1 MRYQQHDGSRSYD
14 GAFTWLSVAL
24 VAAGIALRLWQ
35 YLGVSALWTDEAT
48 IANNII
54 GRPAAQLLVS
64 PLAHHQAAPIGFL
77 MIEKLAVTIF
87 GANEL
92 ALRAYPL
99 ACAILSLALLWRA
112 SKRLLPPGGAP
123 LVLAPLALAPLLIFY
138 AAEAKQYSSDI
149 AISLA
154 LLLVALELSDREA
167 TERMTTRM
175 IVGSAIAGALA
186 VWLSQPAVL
195 VVTGLGAALAIGTI
209 GALGSRGRRPIA
221 PLAWIIVAW
230 ALSAI
235 AATAV
240 SMNHLTPESR
250 HFMRTFWSDGFWPL
264 SLRHPSALAW
274 PIVRISL
281 LLGGQLGIPTS
292 VGLACAL
299 LAAGG
304 VVATWKHEW
313 RTSLLLAMP
322 LLVAL
327 GASAAHLYPLAERL
341 ALFLIPSLLLLAAIG
356 ATEIA
361 AMVRVKGGAAIVLAV
376 VTILVLVV
384 AAQALYAA
392 SPVYRREEITPA
404 IAYLRRA
411 SRASD
416 ASYIYYGA
424 VPAYEFYAARDALP
438 ARATLGGCHRGDPN
452 AYLRELD
459 AFRGRARVW
468 LLFAHELPR
477 LGERETMLAHLG
489 AMGMARDSMVA
500 YGRDTNG
507 KTTYVRLYLYDLSR
521 AAASDTVVTRAT
533 ASASVATIEPRLQ
546 CPPPSE

>member
-1 MRYQQHDGSRSYD
+1 MRYQQHEGSRSND
-14 GAFTWLSVAL
+14 RALTWLSVAL
-24 VAAGIALRLWQ
+24 LAAGIALRLWQ
-35 YLGVSALWTDEAT
+35 YLGASALWTDEAT
-48 IANNII
+48 VANNIV
-54 GRPAAQLLVS
+54 GRSFAQLLVS
-64 PLAHHQAAPIGFL
+64 PLAHNQAAPVGFL

-99 ACAILSLALLWRA
+99 GCSVLSLALVWRI
-112 SKRLLPPGGAP
+112 SKRLLPQAAAP
-123 LVLAPLALAPLLIFY
+123 IVLAPLALAPLLIFY

-167 TERMTTRM
+167 TERMTTRYL
-175 IVGSAIAGALA
+175 VSSAIAGALA

-195 VVTGLGAALAIGTI
+195 VVTGLGAALALGTI
-209 GALGSRGRRPIA
+209 GARGSRGRRPIT
-221 PLAWIIVAW
+221 PLSWIIVAW

-240 SMNHLTPESR
+240 SMNHLTPESQ

-292 VGLACAL
+292 VGLAWAL

-322 LLVAL
+322 LFVAL

-341 ALFLIPSLLLLAAIG
+341 ALFLIPSLFLLAAIG

-376 VTILVLVV
+376 VTVLVLVV

-392 SPVYRREEITPA
+392 PPVYRREEITPA

-468 LLFAHELPR
+468 LLFAHDLPR

-489 AMGMARDSMVA
+489 AMGTARDSMVS

-507 KTTYVRLYLYDLSR
+507 KTAYVRLYLYDLSR